1 MRLLVVLTALLIFSP
16 TFGQEVRKKDIR
28 GSYTTSIGGPGS
40 TIKKGNASE
49 IKISPITYWSTTYI
63 LGFLGSAK
71 RIERNSA
78 REIMLKTKGK
88 WRLKGDLVTIT
99 FGGETQ
105 EYRFEKPVY
114 LHGIDG
120 KRGIQK
126 D

>member
-1 MRLLVVLTALLIFSP
+1 MRLLITFLGLLFFSP
-16 TFGQEVRKKDIR
+16 SYGQDIRKKDIR
-28 GSYTTSIGGPGS
+28 GSYTTSIGEPGRP
-40 TIKKGNASE
+40 IKKGNTSE
-49 IKISPITYWSTTYI
+49 IKISPITYWSTTCI
-63 LGFLGSAK
+63 LGFLGRTK

-78 REIMLKTKGK
+78 REIMWKTIGK
-88 WRLKGDLVTIT
+88 WRLKDDLVTIT